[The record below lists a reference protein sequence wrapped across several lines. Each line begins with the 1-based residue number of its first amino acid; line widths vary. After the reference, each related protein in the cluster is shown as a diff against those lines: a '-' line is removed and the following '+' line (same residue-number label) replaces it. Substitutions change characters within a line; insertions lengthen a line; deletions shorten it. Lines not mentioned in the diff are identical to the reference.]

1 MENHEIVDI
10 AELGHRTGTA
20 PSALR
25 YYERLGLLSPTGRA
39 GGRRKYA
46 SSAAERVAMISLYQ
60 DVGFTLAE
68 IAELLRVTTGRRAA
82 WTRFAQEKIDELEQ
96 RISEAQQAKALLE
109 HGLRCPAPSLASCP
123 NFQAELQARLID
135 TPETREDVR

>member
-1 MENHEIVDI
+1 VRDHDIVDI
-10 AELGHRTGTA
+10 AELGRRTGTA

-46 SSAAERVAMISLYQ
+46 SNAAERVAMISLYQ

-68 IAELLRVTTGRRAA
+68 IAKLLRANTGRKAA
-82 WTRFAQEKIDELEQ
+82 WARYAQEKVGELEH

-109 HGLRCPAPSLASCP
+109 HALRCPAPNLLTCP
-123 NFQAELQARLID
+123 QFQRELQARLID
-135 TPETREDVR
+135 TSETS

>member
-1 MENHEIVDI
+1 VPDHDIVDI
-10 AELGHRTGTA
+10 AELGHRTDTA

-46 SSAAERVAMISLYQ
+46 SSAAERVAMIRLYQ

-68 IAELLRVTTGRRAA
+68 IGKLLRVNTRRRPA
-82 WTRFAQEKIDELEQ
+82 WARYANAKVHELER
-96 RISEAQQAKALLE
+96 RISDAQKAKALLE
-109 HGLRCPAPSLASCP
+109 HALGCPAPDLLACP
-123 NFQAELQARLID
+123 NFRSELQARLID
-135 TPETREDVR
+135 KSATA